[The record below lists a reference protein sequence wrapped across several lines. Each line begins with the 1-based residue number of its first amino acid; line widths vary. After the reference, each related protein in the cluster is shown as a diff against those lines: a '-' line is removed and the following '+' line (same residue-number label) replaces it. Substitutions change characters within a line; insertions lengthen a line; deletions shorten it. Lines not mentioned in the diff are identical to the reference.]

1 MLHADLY
8 ICAKLNSPL
17 SESKVIT
24 EGEGMKL
31 MIERLGL
38 ELLEKYGDFDNTVI
52 IGLQPRGV
60 VFSQKLTKY
69 LSGILSKPVLHG
81 ELDITFHRD
90 DFRRGTEVLLPNS
103 TRIDF
108 LVEGKNVVLVD
119 DVLFTGRSVRAGL
132 DALLAF
138 GRPAEVKLLVLI
150 DRKYGRDL
158 PLQADYVGKEVD
170 TVSGQKVKVEW
181 SENGLND
188 RVILYTPKEI
198 HE

>member
-1 MLHADLY
+1 
-8 ICAKLNSPL
+8 
-17 SESKVIT
+17 
-24 EGEGMKL
+24 MKL

-38 ELLEKYGDFDNTVI
+38 ELLEKYGNFNNTVL
-52 IGLQPRGV
+52 IGLQPRGIF
-60 VFSQKLTKY
+60 FSERLAQY
-69 LSGILSKPVLHG
+69 LSHTVGVPIAHG
-81 ELDITFHRD
+81 KLDITFHRD

-103 TRIDF
+103 TQIDF
-108 LVEGKNVVLVD
+108 LVEGKNVILVD

-158 PLQADYVGKEVD
+158 PLQADFVGKEVD

-181 SENGLND
+181 SEDGLND
-188 RVILYTPKEI
+188 RVILYTQIEK
-198 HE
+198 

>member
-1 MLHADLY
+1 
-8 ICAKLNSPL
+8 
-17 SESKVIT
+17 
-24 EGEGMKL
+24 MKL

-38 ELLEKYGDFDNTVI
+38 ELLENYGDFSQTVI
-52 IGLQPRGV
+52 IGLQPRGID
-60 VFSQKLTKY
+60 FSTRLAAY
-69 LSGILSKPVLHG
+69 LSGALGKNVPHG
-81 ELDITFHRD
+81 KLDITFHRD

-108 LVEGKNVVLVD
+108 LVEGKNVILVD

-138 GRPAEVKLLVLI
+138 GRPAGVKLLVLI

-158 PLQADYVGKEVD
+158 PLQADFVGREVD

-181 SENGLND
+181 SEDGTGD
-188 RVILYTPKEI
+188 RVILYTPKKKNE
-198 HE
+198 